1 MGLPFADEVGRR
13 LDGLHRLSGL
23 SRGVYPRMIF
33 SRLLSWFTRD
43 VGVDLGTANTLV
55 YVRREGIVLRE
66 PSVVARRVGGGEV
79 LAVGDQAKKMIGRTP
94 SDIVATRPLRDGVIA
109 DFDTTVAMLTY
120 FIRNGLRGR
129 RFLRPRVIVGIPS
142 GATEV
147 EKRAVIDATLQAGA
161 REAYLIEEPMA
172 AAIGAGLPVSEPVGS
187 MMVDIGGG
195 TTEVAVIA
203 LGGTVT
209 SRSIRIAG
217 DEMDEAIIQYSRK
230 AYNLLIGERTA
241 EDIKI
246 KIGSAYPQKDEQ
258 SIEVRGR
265 DLVSGLP
272 RTVRMTSTEI
282 REAMAEPIAAIVEA
296 VKMTL
301 ERTPPELAAD
311 IVDRGI
317 IMAGGGSLLRGL
329 DRLLAEET
337 GMPVMLTEDPLSS
350 VVLGTGRALEEIE
363 TLKKVL
369 ITRKK
374 S

>member
-1 MGLPFADEVGRR
+1 MTFNELV
-13 LDGLHRLSGL
+13 
-23 SRGVYPRMIF
+23 
-33 SRLLSWFTRD
+33 SWFTRD
-43 VGVDLGTANTLV
+43 MGVDLGTANTLV

-66 PSVVARRVGGGEV
+66 PSVVAKRLDGGGI
-79 LAVGDQAKKMIGRTP
+79 LAVGNEAKKMIGRTP
-94 SDIVATRPLRDGVIA
+94 GNIVAIRPLRDGAIA

-120 FIRNGLRGR
+120 FIRTGLRGR
-129 RFLRPRVIVGIPS
+129 GFLRPRVIVGIPS

-147 EKRAVIDATLQAGA
+147 EKRAVLDATRQAGA
-161 REAYLIEEPMA
+161 REAYLIEQPMA
-172 AAIGAGLPVSEPVGS
+172 AAIGAGLPVSDPVGS
-187 MMVDIGGG
+187 LVVDIGGG

-203 LGGTVT
+203 LGGIVT
-209 SRSIRIAG
+209 ARSLRVAG
-217 DEMDEAIIQYSRK
+217 DEMDGAILQYARTAHS
-230 AYNLLIGERTA
+230 LLIGERTA

-246 KIGSAYPQKDEQ
+246 AVGSAVSQPEEQ
-258 SIEVRGR
+258 TIEVRGR

-272 RTVRMTSTEI
+272 MAVRMTGTEI
-282 REAMAEPIAAIVEA
+282 REAIAGPIAGIVAA

-311 IVDRGI
+311 IIDRGI
-317 IMAGGGSLLRGL
+317 VMAGGGSLLRGL

-337 GMPVMLTEDPLSS
+337 GMPVTLTGDPLGT
-350 VVLGTGRALEEIE
+350 VALGIGRALEELG

>member
-1 MGLPFADEVGRR
+1 MLF
-13 LDGLHRLSGL
+13 DGLLGR
-23 SRGVYPRMIF
+23 
-33 SRLLSWFTRD
+33 FTRD
-43 VGVDLGTANTLV
+43 MGVDLGTANTLV

-66 PSVVARRVGGGEV
+66 PSVVARRVDGGEV
-79 LAVGDQAKKMIGRTP
+79 LAVGDEAKKMIGRTP
-94 SDIVATRPLRDGVIA
+94 GDIVATRPLRDGVIA
-109 DFDTTVAMLTY
+109 DFDTTASMLSY
-120 FIRNGLRGR
+120 FIRRGLRGR
-129 RFLRPRVIVGIPS
+129 SLMRPRVIVGIPS
-142 GATEV
+142 GVTEV

-187 MMVDIGGG
+187 MVVDVGGG

-203 LGGTVT
+203 LGGIVT
-209 SRSIRIAG
+209 ARSIRVAG
-217 DEMDEAIIQYSRK
+217 DEMDEAIIQYARK

-246 KIGSAYPQKDEQ
+246 RIGSAYPQKEEQ
-258 SIEVRGR
+258 TIEVRGR

-272 RTVRMTSTEI
+272 RTVRMTGTEI

-329 DRLLAEET
+329 DRLLGEET
-337 GMPVMLTEDPLSS
+337 GMPVMLTDDPLSS
-350 VVLGTGRALEEIE
+350 VVLGTGKALEEIE

-369 ITRKK
+369 VTSKK
-374 S
+374 M

>member
-1 MGLPFADEVGRR
+1 MIFNEL
-13 LDGLHRLSGL
+13 L
-23 SRGVYPRMIF
+23 SR
-33 SRLLSWFTRD
+33 FTRD
-43 VGVDLGTANTLV
+43 MGIDLGTANTLV

-66 PSVVARRVGGGEV
+66 PSVVAKRVDGGEV
-79 LAVGDQAKKMIGRTP
+79 LAVGNEAKKMIGRTP
-94 SDIVATRPLRDGVIA
+94 GNIVATRPLRDGAIA

-120 FIRNGLRGR
+120 FIRRGLRGR

-161 REAYLIEEPMA
+161 REAYLIEQPMA

-187 MMVDIGGG
+187 LVVDIGGG

-203 LGGTVT
+203 LGGIVT
-209 SRSIRIAG
+209 ARSLRIAG
-217 DEMDEAIIQYSRK
+217 DEMDGAILQYARK
-230 AYNLLIGERTA
+230 VYNLLIGERTA

-246 KIGSAYPQKDEQ
+246 AVGSAFPQPEEQ
-258 SIEVRGR
+258 TIEARGR

-272 RTVRMTSTEI
+272 RIVRMTSTEI
-282 REAMAEPIAAIVEA
+282 REAIAEPIAGIVEA

-311 IVDRGI
+311 IIDRGI
-317 IMAGGGSLLRGL
+317 VMAGGGSLLRGL

-337 GMPVMLTEDPLSS
+337 GIPVTLTDDPLGT
-350 VVLGTGRALEEIE
+350 VALGIGRALEELE

-369 ITRKK
+369 IARKK

>member
-1 MGLPFADEVGRR
+1 
-13 LDGLHRLSGL
+13 
-23 SRGVYPRMIF
+23 MIF
-33 SRLLSWFTRD
+33 NNLLSWFTRD
-43 VGVDLGTANTLV
+43 LGVDLGTANTLV
-55 YVRREGIVLRE
+55 YVRGEGIVLRE
-66 PSVVARRVGGGEV
+66 PSVVAKRVDRGDI
-79 LAVGDQAKKMIGRTP
+79 LAVGNEAKKMIGRTP
-94 SDIVATRPLRDGVIA
+94 GNIVATRPLRDGAIA

-129 RFLRPRVIVGIPS
+129 RVLRPRVIVGIPS

-161 REAYLIEEPMA
+161 REAYLIEQPLA
-172 AAIGAGLPVSEPVGS
+172 AAFGAGLPVSEPVGS
-187 MMVDIGGG
+187 MIVDIGGG

-203 LGGTVT
+203 LGGIVT
-209 SRSIRIAG
+209 ARSLRIAG
-217 DEMDEAIIQYSRK
+217 DEMDAAVLQYARK

-246 KIGSAYPQKDEQ
+246 AVGSAFPQREEQ
-258 SIEVRGR
+258 AIEVRGR

-272 RTVRMTSTEI
+272 RAVRMTSTEI
-282 REAMAEPIAAIVEA
+282 REAIAEPIAGIVEA

-311 IVDRGI
+311 IIDRGI
-317 IMAGGGSLLRGL
+317 VMAGGGSLLRGL

-337 GMPVMLTEDPLSS
+337 GMPVTRTDDPLGT
-350 VVLGTGRALEEIE
+350 VALGIGRALEGLE